1 MTAAALDPISQ
12 VVADDPH
19 DVYRELRENHPVHY
33 VEKRDIWVVS
43 RYHDIQQM
51 IKDPET
57 WTSRHG
63 VLPNPYR
70 PDNPTLITIDPPNH
84 TVMRHSVN
92 RAFTPRRIEA
102 MSGRIREMTR
112 ELVAAL
118 PAKGEVDIFDCFTD
132 PLPINVM
139 GALLGVDPELRPM
152 FKRCGDAIV
161 YPGQHDGETI
171 RKAEEELTDYLAQVF
186 AQRRKQPRDDLIS
199 VLMTTS
205 EEGDALSEAELLGL
219 CFLLLVAGTETTTS
233 ALGNAILLLEEHE
246 DARARLV
253 ADPSLLP
260 TACEEILRYDSP
272 VQGLSR
278 VATRDV
284 KLGGCEIP
292 KGARVHMLFAA
303 ANRDPRE
310 FDDPET
316 FDITRT
322 PNRHLAFSFG
332 IHFCLGASLA
342 RMELQIGLAE
352 FLAHAP
358 NYRVHRERLVRLP
371 SDTNRGFGSIPIE
384 IL

>member
-1 MTAAALDPISQ
+1 MTDAALDPILQ

-33 VEKRDIWVVS
+33 IEKRDLWVVS
-43 RYHDIQQM
+43 RYEDIQQM

-57 WTSRHG
+57 WTSEHG

-70 PDNPTLITIDPPNH
+70 PDNPTLITIDPPSH
-84 TVMRHSVN
+84 TVMRRSVN

-118 PAKGEVDIFDCFTD
+118 PARGEVDIFDCFTD

-139 GALLGVDPELRPM
+139 GELLGVDPELRPM

-161 YPGQHDGETI
+161 YPGQHDPETI
-171 RKAEEELTDYLAQVF
+171 RKAEAELTDYLAQVF
-186 AQRRKQPRDDLIS
+186 AERRKQPRDDLIS
-199 VLMTTS
+199 VLMTSS

-246 DARARLV
+246 ETRARLV

-260 TACEEILRYDSP
+260 SACEEILRYDSP

-284 KLGGCEIP
+284 RLRGCEIP

-303 ANRDPRE
+303 ANRDPRA

-316 FDITRT
+316 FDITRS
-322 PNRHLAFSFG
+322 PNPHLAFSFG

-342 RMELQIGLAE
+342 RVELQIGLSE

-358 NYRVHRERLVRLP
+358 NYRVHRERLARLP